1 MPVGGKELMLQ
12 LIVLNVA
19 IVSTLSCLWLWS
31 VRTEVVLLKTK
42 GGSQFLVYAGE
53 TAAPLLL
60 RSYVCS
66 LTLPILLV
74 NFFSSL

>member
-53 TAAPLLL
+53 TAAPLLR

-66 LTLPILLV
+66 LST
-74 NFFSSL
+74 